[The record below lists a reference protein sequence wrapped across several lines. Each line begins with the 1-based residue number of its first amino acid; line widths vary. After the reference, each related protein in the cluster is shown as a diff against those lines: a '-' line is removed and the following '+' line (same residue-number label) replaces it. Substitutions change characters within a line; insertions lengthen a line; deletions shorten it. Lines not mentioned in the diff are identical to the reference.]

1 VSNGSGGVDVGG
13 FSASLTLPSVAN
25 VWANQDALVNL
36 SRSPDLTIAL
46 NPAGDSVALGIVGN
60 SVDSSIGQNAIINC
74 AVPPGATSFTIPGLR
89 PLRSSG
95 QRLVVRLGRV
105 RTAFLGVAAAPAN
118 PNRIQARGVD
128 SGGFYWLQL
137 FVKNVNLQ

>member
-1 VSNGSGGVDVGG
+1 LGG
-13 FSASLTLPSVAN
+13 
-25 VWANQDALVNL
+25 
-36 SRSPDLTIAL
+36 
-46 NPAGDSVALGIVGN
+46 
-60 SVDSSIGQNAIINC
+60 
-74 AVPPGATSFTIPGLR
+74 
-89 PLRSSG
+89 
-95 QRLVVRLGRV
+95 V